1 MKIII
6 YCLFILSLISCQ
18 KKELKELQEERIVLK
33 QELLKSL
40 PYALHV
46 KNFSV
51 LDEVITRPIGAESLI
66 LSIQYYDEGSL
77 KLFND
82 CLYYRTPFREKK
94 GELTLVRQFKKEC
107 QEIQEGK
114 VIASLKEISD
124 LMISRKGHRLTFS
137 YVKEN
142 EFISSSYP
150 LVDEKGKIK
159 HEKYQSIKREAL
171 YPSLQILKIETDTF
185 DSTNPNLGKINDS
198 FALGSAI
205 QCHRVSKDCK
215 DLKENI
221 CDRCRYGY
229 YEVVDYQCP
238 QGGSKYCGVN
248 RCGEKNGPACVRGQ
262 QQYEES
268 TQGFCNPELT
278 PVMNADGIWVC
289 Q

>member
-6 YCLFILSLISCQ
+6 YCILILSFISCQ
-18 KKELKELQEERIVLK
+18 KKELLDERIVLK
-33 QELLKSL
+33 QELLKSI
-40 PYALHV
+40 PYALRV
-46 KNFSV
+46 KSFSV

-66 LSIQYYDEGSL
+66 LSIQYYDESSL
-77 KLFND
+77 KLSND

-94 GELTLVRQFKKEC
+94 GELTLVRRFRNECAEIKE
-107 QEIQEGK
+107 GT

-124 LMISRKGHRLTFS
+124 LMISKKNHRLIFS
-137 YVKEN
+137 YVKGN

-150 LVDEKGKIK
+150 LIDEKGKTK

-171 YPSLQILKIETDTF
+171 YPSLQLLKIDTDSF
-185 DSTNPNLGKINDS
+185 DAINPNLGNINDS

-205 QCHRVSKDCK
+205 RCHQVSKECK
-215 DLKENI
+215 DVKENI
-221 CDRCRYGY
+221 CNRCRYGY

-238 QGGSKYCGVN
+238 QGGSKYCGIN

-262 QQYEES
+262 QQYDEG
-268 TQGFCNPELT
+268 TQGICNPELT

>member
-6 YCLFILSLISCQ
+6 YCLLILSFISCQ
-18 KKELKELQEERIVLK
+18 KKELLDERIVLK
-33 QELLKSL
+33 QELLKSI
-40 PYALHV
+40 PYALRV
-46 KNFSV
+46 KSFSV

-66 LSIQYYDEGSL
+66 LSIQYYDESSL
-77 KLFND
+77 KLSND

-94 GELTLVRQFKKEC
+94 GELTLVRRFRNECGEIKE
-107 QEIQEGK
+107 GT

-124 LMISRKGHRLTFS
+124 LMISKKNHRLIFS
-137 YVKEN
+137 YVKGN

-150 LVDEKGKIK
+150 LIDEKGKTK

-171 YPSLQILKIETDTF
+171 YPSLQLLKIDTDSF
-185 DSTNPNLGKINDS
+185 DAINPNLGNINDS

-205 QCHRVSKDCK
+205 RCHQVSKECK
-215 DLKENI
+215 DVKENI
-221 CDRCRYGY
+221 CNRCRYGY

-238 QGGSKYCGVN
+238 QGGSKYCGIN

-262 QQYEES
+262 QQYDEG
-268 TQGFCNPELT
+268 TQGICNPELT

>member
-6 YCLFILSLISCQ
+6 YCLLILSFISCQ
-18 KKELKELQEERIVLK
+18 KKELLDERIVLK
-33 QELLKSL
+33 QELLKSI
-40 PYALHV
+40 PYALRV
-46 KNFSV
+46 KSFSV

-66 LSIQYYDEGSL
+66 LSIQYYDESSL
-77 KLFND
+77 KLSND

-94 GELTLVRQFKKEC
+94 GELTLVRRFRSEC
-107 QEIQEGK
+107 SEIQEGT

-124 LMISRKGHRLTFS
+124 LMISKKNHRLIFS
-137 YVKEN
+137 YVKGN

-150 LVDEKGKIK
+150 LIDEKGKTK

-171 YPSLQILKIETDTF
+171 YPSLQLLKIDTDSF
-185 DSTNPNLGKINDS
+185 DAINPNLGNINDS

-205 QCHRVSKDCK
+205 RCHQVSKECK
-215 DLKENI
+215 DVKENI
-221 CDRCRYGY
+221 CNRCRYGY

-238 QGGSKYCGVN
+238 QGGSKYCGIN

-262 QQYEES
+262 QQYDEG
-268 TQGFCNPELT
+268 TQGICNPELT

>member
-6 YCLFILSLISCQ
+6 YCLLILSFISCQ
-18 KKELKELQEERIVLK
+18 KKELLDERIALK

-40 PYALHV
+40 PYALRV

-66 LSIQYYDEGSL
+66 LSIQYYDESSL
-77 KLFND
+77 KLSND

-94 GELTLVRQFKKEC
+94 GELTLVRQFRNEC
-107 QEIQEGK
+107 SEIQEGT
-114 VIASLKEISD
+114 VIAGLKEISD
-124 LMISRKGHRLTFS
+124 LMISKKNHRLIFS
-137 YVKEN
+137 YVKGS

-150 LVDEKGKIK
+150 LIDEKGKTR

-171 YPSLQILKIETDTF
+171 YSSLQLLKIDTDSF
-185 DSTNPNLGKINDS
+185 DAINPNLGNINDS

-205 QCHRVSKDCK
+205 RCHQVSKECK
-215 DLKENI
+215 DVKENI
-221 CDRCRYGY
+221 CNRCRYGY

-238 QGGSKYCGVN
+238 QGGSKYCGIN

-262 QQYEES
+262 QQYDEG
-268 TQGFCNPELT
+268 TQGICNPELT